1 LSARPFAR
9 FAATVPVLILVLA
22 GACRTAQATAVLTE
36 SSLSSDGRRL
46 ELLFD
51 GQTGL
56 RGQAVFNLAS
66 DNRHLEILLTNTSYA
81 IPNDPRFDNPS
92 DQVLTSLYFDLGA
105 PGLNPNDP
113 KISGGGAW
121 VADGSHGVG
130 NSNAL
135 QSGADLSKLWG
146 YGNFKYEAPQEFLG
160 PNFVTT
166 ISAHGTAFA
175 NPASLKGPDYGALS
189 SANLLSAFDTGLPT
203 IADTIRFNLT
213 LNTDIETL
221 GGLVADGNFKPYIE
235 FGSDF
240 EFYVADD
247 PPTTPEP
254 QEPIPEPLTL
264 TCLTAGAAAL
274 AGYLRRR

>member
-1 LSARPFAR
+1 MLSARPFAR

-22 GACRTAQATAVLTE
+22 GACRTAQATAVLTQ
-36 SSLSSDGRRL
+36 SYLSSDGRRL

-56 RGQAVFNLAS
+56 RGQAIFNLAS
-66 DNRHLEILLTNTSYA
+66 DYRHIEILLTNTSYA
-81 IPNDPRFDNPS
+81 IPNEPGFDNPS

-113 KISGGGAW
+113 KIIGGEVR
-121 VADGSHGVG
+121 VADGSYGVG
-130 NSNAL
+130 DGNTL
-135 QSGADLSKLWG
+135 QPDADLSKLWG

-166 ISAHGTAFA
+166 ISAHATAFA
-175 NPASLKGPDYGALS
+175 QPASLKGPNYGALS
-189 SANLLSAFDTGLPT
+189 SANLLNAFDTGLPT
-203 IADTIRFNLT
+203 IADTVWFSLT
-213 LNTDIETL
+213 LDKDILSL
-221 GGLVADGNFKPYIE
+221 GGLVANGNFKPYVE

-247 PPTTPEP
+247 LPDSPTSTP
-254 QEPIPEPLTL
+254 PIPEPLTL
-264 TCLTAGAAAL
+264 TGLVAGVAAL
-274 AGYLRRR
+274 AAYLRR

>member
-1 LSARPFAR
+1 MLSARPFAR

-22 GACRTAQATAVLTE
+22 GACRTAQATVVLTE
-36 SSLSSDGRRL
+36 SSLSSDGRQL

-51 GQTGL
+51 GHTGL
-56 RGQAVFNLAS
+56 RGQAVFNLAP
-66 DNRHLEILLTNTSYA
+66 DNLHLQILLTNTSYA
-81 IPNDPRFDNPS
+81 IPNVPVFDNPS

-105 PGLNPNDP
+105 PGLNTNDP

-130 NSNAL
+130 NGNTL
-135 QSGADLSKLWG
+135 QSGADLSTLWG

-175 NPASLKGPDYGALS
+175 EPASLKGPDYGALS
-189 SANLLSAFDTGLPT
+189 SANLQSAFDTGLPT
-203 IADTIRFNLT
+203 ITDTIRFELT
-213 LNTDIETL
+213 LNKEITL
-221 GGLVADGNFKPYIE
+221 GGLVADGSFKPYIE

-240 EFYVADD
+240 AFHVADN
-247 PPTTPEP
+247 PPTPPEP
-254 QEPIPEPLTL
+254 EEPIPEPLTL
-264 TCLTAGAAAL
+264 TCLAAGAAAL